1 MFLATAPHCP
11 PLPVIAVTLGDLS
24 GVGAEL
30 SLKVAQAWGQEAHAP
45 YQLRFYGDVEGAN
58 TQADALGL
66 PSLERLGKEHPT
78 LISWVHTPAE
88 SSGKASYL
96 AVEAAVLDALAG
108 KVLGVVTNPISK
120 AHWWQAGVS
129 FAGHTEALEML
140 ANRHADPSQK
150 LLQAPF
156 QADMFFAFQNFRLL
170 LLTRHVPL
178 QAVSTCL
185 DLNQAKASVKALIHR
200 LEQTL
205 AKASYRIALLGVNP
219 HAGEIGGVE
228 EAEVLLPLQAWVHE
242 QFPHVRMSLP
252 QPADAF
258 FRGFDAKTAKGFDAV
273 VSPYHDQG
281 LIPMK
286 MLAGFEAVNV
296 TIGLPFLRTSV
307 SHGMAS
313 DIVGQGVANP
323 RSLQAAIDYVWD
335 AQRTVLTV
343 KDADVYC
350 EPLG

>member
-1 MFLATAPHCP
+1 MSQAQVLKN
-11 PLPVIAVTLGDLS
+11 LPIIAVTLGDLE
-24 GVGAEL
+24 GIGGEL
-30 SLKVAQAWGQEAHAP
+30 SLKVAHRLMEDCSP
-45 YQLRFYGDVEGAN
+45 RYQLRFYGDVH
-58 TQADALGL
+58 TADAQAEAL
-66 PSLERLGKEHPT
+66 SLTPIQALAKSHPQ
-78 LISWVHTPAE
+78 LISWVQTPAE

-96 AVEAAVLDALAG
+96 ALEAAVLDALAN
-108 KVLGVVTNPISK
+108 KVIGVVTNPISK
-120 AHWWQAGVS
+120 ANWWKAGVPYS
-129 FAGHTEALEML
+129 GHTEALEML
-140 ANRHADPSQK
+140 ANRE
-150 LLQAPF
+150 APRAEATW

-185 DLNQAKASVKALIHR
+185 DLNQAKASVKALIHT

-228 EAEVLLPLQAWVHE
+228 EAEILLPLQTWVH
-242 QFPHVRMSLP
+242 QNFPHVTMSLP

-286 MLAGFEAVNV
+286 MLAGFDAVNV

-323 RSLQAAIDYVWD
+323 RSLQAAIDYVW
-335 AQRTVLTV
+335 ASQKTTSQSLMRRI
-343 KDADVYC
+343 
-350 EPLG
+350 

>member
-1 MFLATAPHCP
+1 MSQTQVLKN
-11 PLPVIAVTLGDLS
+11 LPIIAVTLGDLY
-24 GVGAEL
+24 GIGGEL
-30 SLKVAQAWGQEAHAP
+30 SLKVAQALVQDKQAR
-45 YQLRFYGDVEGAN
+45 YQLRFYGDVITCDA
-58 TQADALGL
+58 QAQVLSLKSLQALAR
-66 PSLERLGKEHPT
+66 SHPH
-78 LISWVHTPAE
+78 LISWLQTPAE
-88 SSGKASYL
+88 SSGKAAYL
-96 AVEAAVLDALAG
+96 ALESAVLDALAG
-108 KVLGVVTNPISK
+108 KVIGVVTNPISK
-120 AHWWQAGVS
+120 ANWWKAGVPYS
-129 FAGHTEALEML
+129 GHTEALEML
-140 ANRHADPSQK
+140 ANRE
-150 LLQAPF
+150 APRVDSPW

-185 DLNQAKASVKALIHR
+185 DLNQAKASVKALIHT
-200 LEQTL
+200 LEETL
-205 AKASYRIALLGVNP
+205 AKATYRIALLGVNP

-228 EAEVLLPLQAWVHE
+228 EAEILLPLQAWVHE
-242 QFPHVRMSLP
+242 QFPHVTMSLP

-258 FRGFDAKTAKGFDAV
+258 FRGFDAQTAKGFDAV

-323 RSLQAAIDYVWD
+323 RSLQAAIEDVWNV
-335 AQRTVLTV
+335 QKTTSKCLIRRV
-343 KDADVYC
+343 
-350 EPLG
+350 

>member
-1 MFLATAPHCP
+1 M
-11 PLPVIAVTLGDLS
+11 PLVQALKNLPIIAVTLGDLE
-24 GVGAEL
+24 GIGGEL
-30 SLKVAQAWGQEAHAP
+30 SLKVAHALVQESQP
-45 YQLRFYGDVEGAN
+45 RYQLRFYGDVLTCDA
-58 TQADALGL
+58 QAHAL
-66 PSLERLGKEHPT
+66 SLTPLQT
-78 LISWVHTPAE
+78 LAKSYPHLVSWVQTPAE

-96 AVEAAVLDALAG
+96 ALETAVLDAIAG
-108 KVLGVVTNPISK
+108 KVIGVVTNPISK
-120 AHWWQAGVS
+120 ANWWKAGVPYS
-129 FAGHTEALEML
+129 GHTEALEML
-140 ANRHADPSQK
+140 TNRKTPRVD
-150 LLQAPF
+150 APW

-178 QAVSTCL
+178 QAVSSCL
-185 DLNQAKASVKALIHR
+185 DLNQAKASVKALIHT
-200 LEQTL
+200 LEETL

-228 EAEVLLPLQAWVHE
+228 EAEILMPLQAWVHE
-242 QFPHVRMSLP
+242 QFPHVTMSLP

-258 FRGFDAKTAKGFDAV
+258 FRAFDAQTAKGFDAV

-323 RSLQAAIDYVWD
+323 RSLQAAIDYVWE
-335 AQRTVLTV
+335 ARSSVKPVSQRV
-343 KDADVYC
+343 
-350 EPLG
+350 

>member
-1 MFLATAPHCP
+1 MLHAQKTEI
-11 PLPVIAVTLGDLS
+11 LPIIAVTLGDLE
-24 GVGAEL
+24 GIGGEL
-30 SLKVAQAWGQEAHAP
+30 SLKVAQRLMEDCSP
-45 YQLRFYGDVEGAN
+45 RYQIRFYGDVH
-58 TQADALGL
+58 TADAQAEAL
-66 PSLERLGKEHPT
+66 SLIPLQTLARSHPQ
-78 LISWVHTPAE
+78 LISWVQTPAE

-96 AVEAAVLDALAG
+96 ALEAAVLDALAN
-108 KVLGVVTNPISK
+108 KVIGVVTNPISK
-120 AHWWQAGVS
+120 ANWWKAGVP

-150 LLQAPF
+150 LFQAPF

-258 FRGFDAKTAKGFDAV
+258 FRGFDAQTAKGFDAV

-286 MLAGFEAVNV
+286 LLAGFDAVNV

-313 DIVGQGVANP
+313 DIAGQGVANP
-323 RSLQAAIDYVWD
+323 RSLQAAIDYSI
-335 AQRTVLTV
+335 LN
-343 KDADVYC
+343 K
-350 EPLG
+350 

>member
-1 MFLATAPHCP
+1 
-11 PLPVIAVTLGDLS
+11 
-24 GVGAEL
+24 
-30 SLKVAQAWGQEAHAP
+30 
-45 YQLRFYGDVEGAN
+45 VEGAN

-66 PSLERLGKEHPT
+66 PSLERLSKEHPT

-96 AVEAAVLDALAG
+96 AVEAAVLDALSG

-120 AHWWQAGVS
+120 ANWWKAGVPYS
-129 FAGHTEALEML
+129 GHTEALEML
-140 ANRHADPSQK
+140 ANREAARAE
-150 LLQAPF
+150 APW

-185 DLNQAKASVKALIHR
+185 DLNQAKASVEALIHT
-200 LEQTL
+200 LEATL
-205 AKASYRIALLGVNP
+205 AKETFRLALLGVNP

-242 QFPHVRMSLP
+242 TFPHVSMSLP

-258 FRGFDAKTAKGFDAV
+258 FRGFDAHRAKGFDAV

-286 MLAGFEAVNV
+286 LLAGFDAVNV

-313 DIVGQGVANP
+313 DIAGQGVANP
-323 RSLQAAIDYVWD
+323 RSLQAAIDYVW
-335 AQRTVLTV
+335 ASQKTTSQSLMRRM
-343 KDADVYC
+343 
-350 EPLG
+350 

>member
-30 SLKVAQAWGQEAHAP
+30 SLKVAQAWVHERLPA

-58 TQADALGL
+58 AQADALGL
-66 PSLERLGKEHPT
+66 ASLERLGKEHPT

-120 AHWWQAGVS
+120 ANWWKAGVPYS
-129 FAGHTEALEML
+129 GHTEALEML

-150 LLQAPF
+150 LFQAPF

-185 DLNQAKASVKALIHR
+185 DLNQAKASVEALIHT
-200 LEQTL
+200 LKATL
-205 AKASYRIALLGVNP
+205 AKETFRLALLGVNP

-228 EAEVLLPLQAWVHE
+228 EAEMLLPLQAWVHE
-242 QFPHVRMSLP
+242 QFPYVTMSLP

-258 FRGFDAKTAKGFDAV
+258 FRGFDAQSTKGFDAV

-286 MLAGFEAVNV
+286 LLAGFDAVNV

-313 DIVGQGVANP
+313 DIAGQGVANP

-335 AQRTVLTV
+335 AQRTAPNAEGVN
-343 KDADVYC
+343 VYY
-350 EPLG
+350 EPLS

>member
-1 MFLATAPHCP
+1 MPLAYAPKTEAL
-11 PLPVIAVTLGDLS
+11 PLIAVTLGDLE
-24 GVGAEL
+24 GIGGEL
-30 SLKVAQAWGQEAHAP
+30 SLKVAQMLVEDRSP
-45 YQLRFYGDVEGAN
+45 RYQLRFYGDVQTCDA
-58 TQADALGL
+58 QAEALSL
-66 PSLERLGKEHPT
+66 PPLQTLAQSHPH
-78 LISWVHTPAE
+78 LLSWVQTPAE
-88 SSGKASYL
+88 SSGKAAYL
-96 AVEAAVLDALAG
+96 ALEHAVLDAFSQ
-108 KVLGVVTNPISK
+108 KVIGVVTNPISK
-120 AHWWQAGVS
+120 ANWWKAGVPYS
-129 FAGHTEALEML
+129 GHTEALEML
-140 ANRHADPSQK
+140 ANRERPRVE
-150 LLQAPF
+150 APW

-185 DLNQAKASVKALIHR
+185 DLNQAKASVKALIQT

-205 AKASYRIALLGVNP
+205 AKASYQIALLGVNP

-228 EAEVLLPLQAWVHE
+228 EAEILLPLQAWVHE
-242 QFPHVRMSLP
+242 RFPHVTMSLP

-258 FRGFDAKTAKGFDAV
+258 FRGFDAQTAKGFDAV

-323 RSLQAAIDYVWD
+323 RSLQAAIDYVLW
-335 AQRTVLTV
+335 ASQASIKSVSHWV
-343 KDADVYC
+343 
-350 EPLG
+350 

>member
-1 MFLATAPHCP
+1 MPLAQKTEI
-11 PLPVIAVTLGDLS
+11 LPIIAVTLGDLE
-24 GVGAEL
+24 GIGGEL
-30 SLKVAQAWGQEAHAP
+30 SLKVAQRLMKDCSP
-45 YQLRFYGDVEGAN
+45 RYQLRFYGDVH
-58 TQADALGL
+58 TADAQAEAL
-66 PSLERLGKEHPT
+66 SLITLKTLARSHPQ
-78 LISWVHTPAE
+78 LISWVQTPAE

-96 AVEAAVLDALAG
+96 ALEAAVLDALAG
-108 KVLGVVTNPISK
+108 KVIGVVTNPISK
-120 AHWWQAGVS
+120 ANWWKAGVPYS
-129 FAGHTEALEML
+129 GHTEALEML
-140 ANRHADPSQK
+140 ANREHPRAE
-150 LLQAPF
+150 APW

-178 QAVSTCL
+178 EAVSTCL
-185 DLNQAKASVKALIHR
+185 DLNQAKASVKALIHT

-228 EAEVLLPLQAWVHE
+228 EAEILLPLQTWVH
-242 QFPHVRMSLP
+242 QNFPHVTMSLP

-286 MLAGFEAVNV
+286 MLAGFDAVNV

-313 DIVGQGVANP
+313 DIAGQGVANP
-323 RSLQAAIDYVWD
+323 RSLQAAIDYVWVSRSLIKSV
-335 AQRTVLTV
+335 AHWV
-343 KDADVYC
+343 
-350 EPLG
+350 